1 MAKKKITPLSARIF
15 GIGFAA
21 FACIFMVIGGGTAW
35 SQARKLTGWLPI
47 EAQIIGGEVTSRR
60 GKKGGT
66 TYKPVVRFA
75 YRVDGVE
82 RNADTPLP
90 IDMSIKDSSWAHDVV
105 RRFPAGSRATAYYN
119 PRAPDEAFLLREV
132 SVSPYL
138 FMLFPMIHVCIGLGV
153 WWFAGGQTLDA
164 RSKARRMGW
173 MTMLWN
179 GVGVLAFVHY
189 LAIGGRLDWTA
200 GLAFVIYAAL
210 GTGLVLTWVHFLRK
224 AAGVIK
230 NT

>member
-1 MAKKKITPLSARIF
+1 MAKKKITPLGARIF

-164 RSKARRMGW
+164 RS
-173 MTMLWN
+173 
-179 GVGVLAFVHY
+179 
-189 LAIGGRLDWTA
+189 
-200 GLAFVIYAAL
+200 
-210 GTGLVLTWVHFLRK
+210 
-224 AAGVIK
+224 
-230 NT
+230 